1 MAARPRPT
9 TRSDAVAN
17 RTALLDAATRIVIR
31 EGPTV
36 TLELVAAEAD
46 LGIATLYRHFPSRDE
61 LFAAV
66 VHRSYE
72 QIAELALKAQRS
84 RASAP
89 DALRTFLTR
98 IIASRDRLALPML
111 GAPQPQPP
119 RTETALLGQQ
129 ILDSTD
135 DIVQRGIAKGTI
147 RADATVIDV
156 MIAMTMLAH
165 AQLPARAWRTVAGR
179 LATIFVDGLRP
190 SELATPIP
198 PGLTEE
204 QLARAVVAR
213 TVR

>member
-1 MAARPRPT
+1 MAAAPRTT
-9 TRSDAVAN
+9 TRSDALAN
-17 RTALLDAATRIVIR
+17 RAALLDAATRVLVR
-31 EGPTV
+31 DGPAV
-36 TLELVAAEAD
+36 TLEQVAAEAD

-66 VHRSYE
+66 IHRSYE

-84 RASAP
+84 RVSAP

-111 GAPQPQPP
+111 GVPQPQPA
-119 RTETALLGQQ
+119 RADTSLLGQQ

-135 DIVQRGIAKGTI
+135 DIVQRGIANGTI

-156 MIAMTMLAH
+156 IIAMTMLAH
-165 AQLPARAWRTVAGR
+165 AQLPARDWRAVAGR
-179 LATIFVDGLRP
+179 LATIIVDGLRP
-190 SELATPIP
+190 SEHATPVP
-198 PGLTEE
+198 PGLTQA
-204 QLARAVVAR
+204 QLARAVAAR